1 MKMMII
7 ATVLFS
13 LTAMAAES
21 KVGYVDVQKAIQSTA
36 AGKKAKDQLDGE
48 FKKRKESLD
57 KRKADIEKMGQDL
70 EKKRSV
76 LSEEVLNKKQQELG
90 EEMKKFQQT
99 VAENQMEIQKKEKDL
114 VDPILEK
121 MKKVIEKVAEKKG
134 YTIVL
139 ERTAQNVLFA
149 QKDADL
155 TDDVV
160 SAYEKEK

>member
-7 ATVLFS
+7 ATVLLS

-155 TDDVV
+155 TEDVV